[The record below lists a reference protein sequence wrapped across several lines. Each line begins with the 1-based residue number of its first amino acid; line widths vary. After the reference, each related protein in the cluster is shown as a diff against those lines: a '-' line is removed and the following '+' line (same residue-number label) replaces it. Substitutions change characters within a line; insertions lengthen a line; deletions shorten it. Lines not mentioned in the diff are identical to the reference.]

1 MNKKLIFLD
10 IDGTLTAPGS
20 NEPPAS
26 ALAAIRAAQAEGHRV
41 FLCTGR
47 NYDMLKPLL
56 KFGFDGAVASG
67 GGYVFTGDRVLYDCP
82 MTEQQK
88 ERALRL
94 FAECGVLRTI
104 EARDASYCDEGM
116 GEFLQRSSGGN
127 SELLRWREA
136 LEKDLG
142 IRPMKEYDGRPIY
155 KVVFMCAAADQ
166 LAPAIRELE
175 GEFYFLVQDL
185 AGANCLNGE
194 LINRKFDKGT
204 GIRRMCEALGVP
216 LEDTIGFGDSMNDL
230 EMIQTVGTGVCMAN
244 GSPNLKKQSDLVC
257 PSVQEDGL
265 AWAFR
270 ELGLVES
277 DKKQDGFSSVQTRN

>member
-1 MNKKLIFLD
+1 MNRKLVFLD
-10 IDGTLTAPGS
+10 IDGTLTSPGS
-20 NEPPAS
+20 NEPPES
-26 ALAAIRAAQAEGHRV
+26 ALEAIRAAQKAGHKV
-41 FLCTGR
+41 FLCSGR

-56 KFGFDGAVASG
+56 RFDFDGAVASG
-67 GGYVFTGDRVLYDCP
+67 GGYVFAGDKVLYDCP
-82 MTEQQK
+82 MTEEQK
-88 ERALRL
+88 DKALRL
-94 FAECGVLRTI
+94 FAEGGVLRTI
-104 EARDASYCDEGM
+104 EAKDASYCDEGM
-116 GEFLQRSSGGN
+116 GEFLQQSSGGN

-155 KVVFMCAAADQ
+155 KVVFMCARPEQ
-166 LAPAIRELE
+166 LEPAIRELE

-194 LINRKFDKGT
+194 LINRQFDKGS
-204 GIRRMCEALGVP
+204 GIRRVCEALGYA

-230 EMIQTVGTGVCMAN
+230 EMIQTVGMSVCMAN

-257 PSVQEDGL
+257 PAVEEDGL

-270 ELGLVES
+270 ELGLVEN
-277 DKKQDGFSSVQTRN
+277 DKNQT

>member
-20 NEPPAS
+20 NVPPQS
-26 ALAAIRAAQAEGHRV
+26 ALDAIRAAQAQGHKV

-47 NYDMLKPLL
+47 NYDMLRPLL
-56 KFGFDGAVASG
+56 AYGFDGAVASG
-67 GGYVFTGDRVLYDCP
+67 GGYVFMDDQILFDCP
-82 MTEQQK
+82 MTEEQK

-94 FAECGVLRTI
+94 FAEGGVLRTI
-104 EARDASYCDEGM
+104 EARDASYCDPGM
-116 GEFLQRSSGGN
+116 GEFLQQCSGGN

-142 IRPMKEYDGRPIY
+142 IRPMAEYDGRPIY
-155 KVVFMCAAADQ
+155 KVVFMCARAEQ
-166 LAPAIRELE
+166 LAGAIRELE
-175 GEFYFLVQDL
+175 GVFYFLVQDL

-194 LINRKFDKGT
+194 LVNRKFDKGS
-204 GIRRMCEALGVP
+204 GIRQVCRALNVP
-216 LEDTIGFGDSMNDL
+216 LSDTVGVGDSMNDL
-230 EMIQTVGTGVCMAN
+230 EMIETVGTGVCMAN
-244 GSPNLKKQSDLVC
+244 GSPNLKKRSDLVC
-257 PSVQEDGL
+257 PSVDEDGL

-277 DKKQDGFSSVQTRN
+277 HKNEG

>member
-1 MNKKLIFLD
+1 MKSKLIFLD
-10 IDGTLTAPGS
+10 IDGTLTSPGS
-20 NEPPAS
+20 NEPPES
-26 ALAAIRAAQAEGHRV
+26 ALEAIRAAQKAGHKV
-41 FLCTGR
+41 FLCSGR

-56 KFGFDGAVASG
+56 RFDFDGAVASG
-67 GGYVFTGDRVLYDCP
+67 GGYVFAGDKVLYDCP
-82 MTEQQK
+82 MTEEQK
-88 ERALRL
+88 DKALRL
-94 FAECGVLRTI
+94 FAEGGVLRTI
-104 EARDASYCDEGM
+104 EAKDASYCDEGM
-116 GEFLQRSSGGN
+116 GEFLQQSSGGN

-155 KVVFMCAAADQ
+155 KVVFMCARPEQ
-166 LAPAIRELE
+166 LEPAIRELE

-194 LINRKFDKGT
+194 LINRQFDKGS
-204 GIRRMCEALGVP
+204 GIRRVCEALGYA

-230 EMIQTVGTGVCMAN
+230 EMIQTVGTSVCMAN

-257 PSVQEDGL
+257 PSVEEDGL

-270 ELGLVES
+270 ELGLVENA
-277 DKKQDGFSSVQTRN
+277 KNQT

>member
-20 NEPPAS
+20 NVPPQS
-26 ALAAIRAAQAEGHRV
+26 ALDAIRAAQAQGHKV

-47 NYDMLKPLL
+47 NYDMLRPLL
-56 KFGFDGAVASG
+56 AYGFDGAVASG
-67 GGYVFTGDRVLYDCP
+67 GGYVFMDDQVLFDCP
-82 MTEQQK
+82 MTEEQK

-94 FAECGVLRTI
+94 FAEGGVLRTI
-104 EARDASYCDEGM
+104 EARDASYCDPGM
-116 GEFLQRSSGGN
+116 GEFLQQCSGGN

-142 IRPMKEYDGRPIY
+142 IRPMAEYDGRPIY
-155 KVVFMCAAADQ
+155 KVVFMCARAEQ
-166 LAPAIRELE
+166 LAGAIRELE

-194 LINRKFDKGT
+194 LVNRKFDKGS
-204 GIRRMCEALGVP
+204 GIRQVCRALNVP
-216 LEDTIGFGDSMNDL
+216 LADTVGVGDSMNDL
-230 EMIQTVGTGVCMAN
+230 EMIETVGTGVCMAN
-244 GSPNLKKQSDLVC
+244 GSPNLKKRSDLVC
-257 PSVQEDGL
+257 PSVDEDGL

-277 DKKQDGFSSVQTRN
+277 HKNEG

>member
-20 NEPPAS
+20 NVPPQS
-26 ALAAIRAAQAEGHRV
+26 ALDAIRAAQAQGHKV

-47 NYDMLKPLL
+47 NYDMLRPLL
-56 KFGFDGAVASG
+56 AYGFDGAVASG
-67 GGYVFTGDRVLYDCP
+67 GGYVFMDDQILFDCP
-82 MTEQQK
+82 MTEEQK

-94 FAECGVLRTI
+94 FAEGGVLRTI
-104 EARDASYCDEGM
+104 EARDASYCDPGM
-116 GEFLQRSSGGN
+116 GEFLQQCSGGN

-142 IRPMKEYDGRPIY
+142 IRPMAEYDGRPIY
-155 KVVFMCAAADQ
+155 KVVFMCARAEQ
-166 LAPAIRELE
+166 LAGAIRELE

-194 LINRKFDKGT
+194 LVNRKFDKGS
-204 GIRRMCEALGVP
+204 GIRQVCRALDMPLSDTVGV
-216 LEDTIGFGDSMNDL
+216 GDSMNDL
-230 EMIQTVGTGVCMAN
+230 EMIETVGIGVCMAN
-244 GSPNLKKQSDLVC
+244 GSPNLKKRSDLVC
-257 PSVQEDGL
+257 PSVDEDGL

-277 DKKQDGFSSVQTRN
+277 HKNEG

>member
-1 MNKKLIFLD
+1 MNRKLVFLD
-10 IDGTLTAPGS
+10 IDGTLTSPGS
-20 NEPPAS
+20 NEPPES
-26 ALAAIRAAQAEGHRV
+26 ALEAIRAAQKAGHKV
-41 FLCTGR
+41 FLCSGR

-56 KFGFDGAVASG
+56 RFDFDGAVASG
-67 GGYVFTGDRVLYDCP
+67 GGYVFAGDKVLYDCP
-82 MTEQQK
+82 MTEEQK
-88 ERALRL
+88 DKALRL
-94 FAECGVLRTI
+94 FAEGGVLRTI
-104 EARDASYCDEGM
+104 EAKDASYCDEGM
-116 GEFLQRSSGGN
+116 GEFLQQSSGGN

-155 KVVFMCAAADQ
+155 KVVFMCSRPEQ

-194 LINRKFDKGT
+194 LINRQFDKGS
-204 GIRRMCEALGVP
+204 GIRRVCEALGYA

-230 EMIQTVGTGVCMAN
+230 EMIQTVGFGVCMAN

-257 PSVQEDGL
+257 PSVEEDGL

-277 DKKQDGFSSVQTRN
+277 TKKSG

>member
-1 MNKKLIFLD
+1 MNRKLVFLD
-10 IDGTLTAPGS
+10 IDGTLTSPGS
-20 NEPPAS
+20 NEPPES
-26 ALAAIRAAQAEGHRV
+26 ALEAIRAAQKAGHKV
-41 FLCTGR
+41 FLCSGR

-56 KFGFDGAVASG
+56 RFDFDGAVASG
-67 GGYVFTGDRVLYDCP
+67 GGYVFAGDKVLYDCP
-82 MTEQQK
+82 MTEEQNDK
-88 ERALRL
+88 ALRL
-94 FAECGVLRTI
+94 FAEGGVLRTI
-104 EARDASYCDEGM
+104 EAKDASYCDEGM
-116 GEFLQRSSGGN
+116 GEFLQQSSGGN

-155 KVVFMCAAADQ
+155 KVVFMCARPEQ
-166 LAPAIRELE
+166 LEPAIRELE

-194 LINRKFDKGT
+194 LINRQFDKGS
-204 GIRRMCEALGVP
+204 GIRRVCEALGYA

-230 EMIQTVGTGVCMAN
+230 EMIQTVGMSVCMAN

-257 PSVQEDGL
+257 PAVEEDGL

-270 ELGLVES
+270 ELGLVEN
-277 DKKQDGFSSVQTRN
+277 DKNQT

>member
-1 MNKKLIFLD
+1 MNSKLIFLD
-10 IDGTLTAPGS
+10 IDGTLTTPGS
-20 NEPPAS
+20 NIPPQS
-26 ALAAIRAAQAEGHRV
+26 ALEAIRAAQKAGHKV
-41 FLCTGR
+41 FLCSGR

-56 KFGFDGAVASG
+56 VYGFDGAVASG
-67 GGYVFTGDRVLYDCP
+67 GGYVFAGDRVLYDCP
-82 MTEQQK
+82 MTEEQK
-88 ERALRL
+88 DRALRL
-94 FAECGVLRTI
+94 FAEGGVLRTI
-104 EARDASYCDEGM
+104 EAKDASWCDEGM
-116 GEFLQRSSGGN
+116 GEFLQQCSGGN

-155 KVVFMCAAADQ
+155 KVVFMCAKAEQ

-194 LINRKFDKGT
+194 LINRQFDKGT
-204 GIRRMCEALGVP
+204 GIRRLCEALGYSV
-216 LEDTIGFGDSMNDL
+216 EDTIGFGDSMNDL
-230 EMIQTVGTGVCMAN
+230 EMIQTVAFGVCMDN

-257 PSVQEDGL
+257 PAVEEDGL

-270 ELGLVES
+270 KLGLVENT
-277 DKKQDGFSSVQTRN
+277 KKKD

>member
-1 MNKKLIFLD
+1 MNSKLIFLD
-10 IDGTLTAPGS
+10 IDGTLTTPGS
-20 NEPPAS
+20 NVPPES
-26 ALAAIRAAQAEGHRV
+26 ALEAIRKAQAAGHKV
-41 FLCTGR
+41 FLCSGR

-56 KFGFDGAVASG
+56 RYGFDGAVASG
-67 GGYVFTGDRVLYDCP
+67 GGYVFAGDRVLYDCP
-82 MTEQQK
+82 MTEEQK
-88 ERALRL
+88 DKALRL
-94 FAECGVLRTI
+94 FAEGGVLRTI
-104 EARDASYCDEGM
+104 EAKDASYCDEGM
-116 GEFLQRSSGGN
+116 GEFLQQSSGGN

-155 KVVFMCAAADQ
+155 KVVFMCSRPEQ

-194 LINRKFDKGT
+194 LINRQFDKGS
-204 GIRRMCEALGVP
+204 GIRRVCEALGYA
-216 LEDTIGFGDSMNDL
+216 LEDTVGFGDSMNDL
-230 EMIQTVGTGVCMAN
+230 EMIQTVGMSVCMAN

-257 PSVQEDGL
+257 PAVEEDGL

-270 ELGLVES
+270 ELGLVENT
-277 DKKQDGFSSVQTRN
+277 KNPA

>member
-67 GGYVFTGDRVLYDCP
+67 GGYVFTDGQVLYDCP
-82 MTEQQK
+82 MTEEQK

-142 IRPMKEYDGRPIY
+142 IRPMREYDGRPIY

-175 GEFYFLVQDL
+175 GEFYFLVQDM

-194 LINRKFDKGT
+194 LINRKFDKGS
-204 GIRRMCEALGVP
+204 GIRRVCEALGVP

-244 GSPNLKKQSDLVC
+244 GSPNLKKQSDLIC
-257 PSVQEDGL
+257 PSVEEDGL

-270 ELGLVES
+270 ELGLVKS
-277 DKKQDGFSSVQTRN
+277 NKN